1 MKVDI
6 TENKENPLMKRNE
19 VRAVI
24 HHEGG
29 ATPSRV
35 QVLEHLSK
43 SLKSNKEN
51 IVINKIFGLK
61 GTDRSEA
68 KIAVYKDK
76 KDIPKAIAEKMSR
89 RNKPPKGS
97 EIKNEEAA
105 PVAEEKPKEEPKKE
119 VNEEKKEETKSEEKP
134 KAEEKKDEKA
144 PLKEEKTE
152 APKEN
157 PAEEEKKE

>member
-1 MKVDI
+1 MKIDV

-19 VRAVI
+19 VRAII

-35 QVLEHLSK
+35 QILEHLSK
-43 SLKSNKEN
+43 SLKANKDN

-61 GTDRSEA
+61 GIDKSEA

-76 KDIPKAIAEKMSR
+76 KDIPKAVAEKMAR

-97 EIKNEEAA
+97 EVKEEAA
-105 PVAEEKPKEEPKKE
+105 PATDEAPKEEP
-119 VNEEKKEETKSEEKP
+119 
-134 KAEEKKDEKA
+134 
-144 PLKEEKTE
+144 
-152 APKEN
+152 N
-157 PAEEEKKE
+157 PSEEEKKEQV